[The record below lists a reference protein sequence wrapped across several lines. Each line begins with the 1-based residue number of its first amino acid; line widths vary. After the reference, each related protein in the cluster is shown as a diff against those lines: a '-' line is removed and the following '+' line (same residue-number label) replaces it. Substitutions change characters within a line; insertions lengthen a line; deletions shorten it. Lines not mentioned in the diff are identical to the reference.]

1 MRFIWIPK
9 NKNMQQRHEE
19 KENIMETN
27 KFEECTGIKMTK
39 KVLANPPVSWL
50 THKDKADCFWK
61 IIDMEH
67 GELETVYTSYKS
79 GSKGMYDVM
88 QKLSHTAAACLVAI
102 DSLYNK
108 SVTN

>member
-1 MRFIWIPK
+1 MRFIWIPR
-9 NKNMQQRHEE
+9 NLQQRHEE
-19 KENIMETN
+19 KENIMEID
-27 KFEECTGIKMTK
+27 KFEGYTGMKMTK
-39 KVLANPPVSWL
+39 KVLANPPASWL
-50 THKDKADCFWK
+50 VHKDKSDYFWK
-61 IIDMEH
+61 IIEMEH
-67 GELETVYTSYKS
+67 GELETIYASYKS